1 MSTPDD
7 GRHPDDEP
15 FLDQL
20 RADYAP
26 PTVGPG
32 FEARLRARIEAE
44 QSPRHTL
51 AGLLGPAVGA
61 AAAVAMAVTLW
72 VQPQPTG
79 GASSPAAAE
88 VDWVATV
95 LSDPTADTFEAF
107 ALWPADESA
116 AAEPDSDADAD
127 AGGDADADDIWGED
141 PLPDSYAG
149 LAMLLEP
156 ADTTFDFEGDPR

>member
-7 GRHPDDEP
+7 RRGTDDPP
-15 FLDQL
+15 FLEQL

-26 PTVGPG
+26 PPVGPG
-32 FEARLRARIEAE
+32 FEARLRARLEAE
-44 QSPRHTL
+44 QSPRHTMV
-51 AGLLGPAVGA
+51 ALLGPALGA

-72 VQPQPTG
+72 VHPEPRDDGSPPT
-79 GASSPAAAE
+79 ATE

-95 LSDPTADTFEAF
+95 LADPAADTFEAF
-107 ALWPADESA
+107 AGWPTDEVA
-116 AAEPDSDADAD
+116 AAGLVDADAD
-127 AGGDADADDIWGED
+127 ADADVAAGDIWGDD

-156 ADTTFDFEGDPR
+156 ADTTPDFEGDTQ